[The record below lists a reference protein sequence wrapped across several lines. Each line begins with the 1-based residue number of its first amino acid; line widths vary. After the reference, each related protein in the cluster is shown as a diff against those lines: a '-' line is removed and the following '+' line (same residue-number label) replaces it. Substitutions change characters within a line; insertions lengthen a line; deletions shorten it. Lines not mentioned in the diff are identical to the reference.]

1 MRILS
6 SRYGIAI
13 CEEESV
19 YGTDQVNADIVA
31 GTNAFVYQPFTTC
44 DITPVADQYEP
55 DQLRGSASGIKH
67 TQIPN
72 HNTVSVTSPMRGKS
86 AAAGTAPN
94 WAPLLKAANFS
105 ETVSPG
111 VSVTYAPSTAAVAG
125 ASFWKYERE
134 LESGDYRAIRAY
146 GCRGSMSFDFA
157 ISTEATLTWDG
168 MSASFDDFTP
178 ARSYFAVD
186 GTPALDYSGG
196 ATGGANTA
204 SYPDK
209 DRLICQN
216 ATVTIGGNSYPIAS
230 LSLDMAWSMSPVQVM
245 LGSPTTSKVLLT
257 RAAASRPNG
266 TFQLVDGDTAYSDA
280 LADWQ
285 SSGEMAASLVFTNTT
300 DTITFTIQK
309 MQVGRPGPADVG
321 GLRAWDI
328 PFFLNGYSSLTGDDE
343 VSVVFT

>member
-1 MRILS
+1 MSILS

-13 CEEESV
+13 CEEESA
-19 YGTDQVNADIVA
+19 YRTDQIDANIAA
-31 GTNAFVYQPFTTC
+31 GGAAFVYQPFTTL

-55 DQLRGSASGIKH
+55 DQLRGSASGIRH

-86 AAAGTAPN
+86 GAAGTAPN
-94 WAPLLKAANFS
+94 WAPVLKAANFA
-105 ETVSPG
+105 ETVNPG
-111 VSVTYAPSTAAVAG
+111 VSVSYNPSTAAVAG

-134 LESGDYRAIRAY
+134 LESGDFRAIRAY
-146 GCRGSMSFDFA
+146 GVRGNITFDFA
-157 ISTEATLTWDG
+157 ISTEATFSFDG

-178 ARSYFAVD
+178 ARTYFAAD
-186 GTPALDYSGG
+186 GTPALDYSGA

-204 SYPDK
+204 AYPDK

-230 LSLDMAWSMSPVQVM
+230 LSLDMAWSMSPIQVM
-245 LGSPTTSKVLLT
+245 LGSPTTSRVLLT

-285 SSGEMAASLVFTNTT
+285 SSAEMSASLVFTNST
-300 DTITFTIQK
+300 DTVTFTIQK
-309 MQVGRPGPADVG
+309 MQVGRPGPTDVG

-328 PFFLNGYSSLTGDDE
+328 PFFLNGYSALTGDDD
-343 VSVVFT
+343 VSIVFT